1 MSEDES
7 LSTGDPQ
14 DDNDIIMDEF
24 CMLERFE
31 KLRDQT
37 ARNRTSIAELEMK
50 LEDLFVKVKDK
61 TSSRDSRAIAR
72 GAACMATWLEIA
84 GRKQPPS
91 LRVAKVS
98 SPGAPPSGPSGE
110 TEEEVKIKEEA
121 KEKAR
126 AKTKAKEKERR
137 DRKDSMKGFHEMEDQ
152 SSEQESYVQEWCEDQ
167 NVWYEDGRPGGTEW
181 HEGQWDVHDSNSTSW
196 ETPNEWMSTASS
208 SQQTAPNTGGSIQ
221 MLGGLDLCA
230 VEKWDWN
237 TRKPINARTDQSN
250 RTITFGVDTAACRT
264 VVPRDQPAARGYRA
278 LGSRSWSASFHN
290 WKIRGLG

>member
-84 GRKQPPS
+84 GRKQPPDARS
-91 LRVAKVS
+91 LS
-98 SPGAPPSGPSGE
+98 E
-110 TEEEVKIKEEA
+110 H
-121 KEKAR
+121 
-126 AKTKAKEKERR
+126 RR
-137 DRKDSMKGFHEMEDQ
+137 RTRDAHL
-152 SSEQESYVQEWCEDQ
+152 
-167 NVWYEDGRPGGTEW
+167 
-181 HEGQWDVHDSNSTSW
+181 DVHCW
-196 ETPNEWMSTASS
+196 IRVC
-208 SQQTAPNTGGSIQ
+208 TGRRTRCSALTLLAQIWAIGA
-221 MLGGLDLCA
+221 GVRAA
-230 VEKWDWN
+230 V
-237 TRKPINARTDQSN
+237 
-250 RTITFGVDTAACRT
+250 
-264 VVPRDQPAARGYRA
+264 
-278 LGSRSWSASFHN
+278 
-290 WKIRGLG
+290 